1 MRRRLI
7 VPSLLFIAALLV
19 AAPARAASIT
29 FESIVANQGD
39 EFTLG
44 IRVTEITDLF
54 TFGFELVFDPTILR
68 ATSIVEGDFLA
79 SGIDTQDGGTVFFP
93 GEISEGLLS
102 LTLGSLLGPTQLG
115 ASGSGFLAFITFQAL
130 LGGDSNLALSNVSL
144 YDSTGNATVIPAD
157 IVNGSVTVATPT
169 SVPEP
174 STLGLLGIGL
184 AALARQRLRRN
195 PQRSA

>member
-7 VPSLLFIAALLV
+7 IASLLFIAALLV

-29 FESIVANQGD
+29 FESLVANQGD

-44 IRVTEITDLF
+44 IRVTDITDLF
-54 TFGFELVFDPTILR
+54 TFGFDLVFDPTILR

-93 GEISEGLLS
+93 GEFSEGLLS
-102 LTLGSLLGPTQLG
+102 LTLGSLFGPTQLG
-115 ASGSGFLAFITFQAL
+115 ASGSGILAFITFQSL
-130 LGGDSNLALSNVSL
+130 LGGDSNLALSNVFL
-144 YDSTGNATVIPAD
+144 LDSTGTGTEIPAD
-157 IVNGSVTVATPT
+157 IINGSVTVAPPT

-184 AALARQRLRRN
+184 AALARKRLRRN
-195 PQRSA
+195 PRRSA